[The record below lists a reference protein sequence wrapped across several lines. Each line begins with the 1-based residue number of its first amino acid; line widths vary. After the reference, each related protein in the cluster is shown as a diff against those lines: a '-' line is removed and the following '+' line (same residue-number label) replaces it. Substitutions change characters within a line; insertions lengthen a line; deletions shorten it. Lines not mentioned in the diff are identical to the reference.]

1 MPVNDHS
8 PDFYN
13 VPPAPKA
20 RVAIAIS
27 MTQMAERPKNRIGN
41 FTLVVLSTPDRE
53 PLLLSE
59 GVEAALYV
67 WRAAGKEVSAV
78 LGILNI
84 ALASEPDHAMVA
96 ATMVRDSWQHL
107 PSRFRDV

>member
-1 MPVNDHS
+1 
-8 PDFYN
+8 
-13 VPPAPKA
+13 
-20 RVAIAIS
+20 

-53 PLLLSE
+53 PLLLRES
-59 GVEAALYV
+59 VETAQYV
-67 WRAAGKEVSAV
+67 WRATRKEVSAI

-84 ALASEPDHAMVA
+84 ALASEPDYAIVA
-96 ATMVRDSWQHL
+96 ATMVRDPWQHL